1 MCLSS
6 HAVRVTLT
14 AEYEY
19 AGCRR
24 SGSGLFGRGAR
35 SVRLLLGVSK
45 FGVDTARFGELIFED
60 DDPARRLQGGAAG
73 DEFVGASGE
82 TELVAGVAAVSAVGA
97 LRGEEFRGVETTQ
110 ERLPHTENVGG
121 LAHAVR
127 RVVFVVK
134 SAGQSIDRA
143 VGCFCLNGVSSF
155 VYWTGPR
162 GVKNGKD
169 GERAGPRRN
178 GGWVRRGPDD

>member
-1 MCLSS
+1 
-6 HAVRVTLT
+6 
-14 AEYEY
+14 
-19 AGCRR
+19 
-24 SGSGLFGRGAR
+24 
-35 SVRLLLGVSK
+35 
-45 FGVDTARFGELIFED
+45 
-60 DDPARRLQGGAAG
+60 
-73 DEFVGASGE
+73 
-82 TELVAGVAAVSAVGA
+82 

-155 VYWTGPR
+155 GYWTGPR
-162 GVKNGKD
+162 GVKRQGT
-169 GERAGPRRN
+169 GESGPPAQRGVGAPGAGC
-178 GGWVRRGPDD
+178 

>member
-1 MCLSS
+1 
-6 HAVRVTLT
+6 
-14 AEYEY
+14 
-19 AGCRR
+19 
-24 SGSGLFGRGAR
+24 
-35 SVRLLLGVSK
+35 
-45 FGVDTARFGELIFED
+45 
-60 DDPARRLQGGAAG
+60 
-73 DEFVGASGE
+73 
-82 TELVAGVAAVSAVGA
+82 
-97 LRGEEFRGVETTQ
+97 LRGKEFRGVETTQ

-169 GERAGPRRN
+169 GERACPRRN
-178 GGWVRRGPDD
+178 GGWVRRGPDG